1 MVGHRLAEHVDEV
14 RVEGDGG
21 RFALFGERD
30 GGKLTR
36 QSLGHA
42 GGKDNGFEQRV
53 GGETVCAMH
62 TG

>member
-30 GGKLTR
+30 GAKLTR
-36 QSLGHA
+36 QSLGDA
-42 GGKDNGFEQRV
+42 GGEDDGFEQRV
-53 GGETVCAMH
+53 
-62 TG
+62 